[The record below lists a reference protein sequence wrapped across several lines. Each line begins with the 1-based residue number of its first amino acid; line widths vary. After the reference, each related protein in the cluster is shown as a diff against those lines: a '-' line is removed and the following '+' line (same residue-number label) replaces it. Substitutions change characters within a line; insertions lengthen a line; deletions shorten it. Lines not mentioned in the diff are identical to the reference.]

1 MVNLQPLAERAFSL
15 GNDGHRGPLQDIAR
29 RYFWA
34 LPVVGAL
41 GFVAS
46 LLEGLG
52 IALLIP
58 LLASLVPGSAHGA
71 IPRSVAAIGSLVT
84 RVAPG
89 QPVMAL
95 AAAMFGLIVIK
106 GAVQVANA
114 TLIVTVEGRAGHD
127 IRTAISRKIVSLPY
141 PFFLKTETSRMIT
154 IITVDSW
161 LATEAFGW
169 TFAIVQAAF
178 SIAIFS
184 LILIVMQWNM
194 FAVVAIG
201 LFLIRLVY
209 SYLGQ
214 KIRLLSHKSVVA
226 NNVLAERMLSIVTA
240 TKVIRIFGGGER
252 EVRRFVDA
260 SQEVRKTMVRS
271 RRSAAA
277 LLPGLEIL
285 FFLLF
290 LAVVLVAYQRE
301 ISLPV
306 ISAFLVL
313 LYRLQPHVRAVGEA
327 RLNIAGLDGAIRQV
341 SWLLDQPEALA
352 PTASRLIAEELRW
365 PIRFDAV
372 SYAYPNGSDA
382 LTGVSFVLEQG
393 SATAL
398 IGRSGSGKS
407 TIANLL
413 ARLIEPQSGA
423 ITAGERPASDWT
435 SDAWQAR
442 IAVAGQDV
450 ELIDGT
456 IAQNIAYGRPD
467 ADHAQIRAAAV
478 AAEADLFIGLMAQ
491 GYDSAV
497 SLGGQNLSPGQR
509 QRIGLARALLRGAD
523 LLILDEATSAIDGIS
538 ETAIVRLLEER
549 HWFKAALIISH
560 RRSTLTACRSAIVVD
575 HGRIAECGPVETL
588 AYFKTMSSD

>member
-15 GNDGHRGPLQDIAR
+15 GNNGHSGPLQGIAR

-41 GFVAS
+41 GFLAS

-71 IPRSVAAIGSLVT
+71 IPRSVAAIGSTVIRLV
-84 RVAPG
+84 PG
-89 QPVMAL
+89 QPAMAL

-106 GAVQVANA
+106 GVVQVANA

-127 IRTAISRKIVSLPY
+127 IRTAICRKIVSLPY
-141 PFFLKTETSRMIT
+141 PFFLENEKSRLIN
-154 IITVDSW
+154 IITTDSW

-169 TFAIVQAAF
+169 TFAIVQAVF

-194 FAVVAIG
+194 FCVVAIG
-201 LFLIRLVY
+201 LLIIRLVY
-209 SYLGQ
+209 SYLGR
-214 KIRLLSHKSVVA
+214 KIRRLSHKSVDA

-240 TKVIRIFGGGER
+240 TRVIRIFGGRER
-252 EVRRFVDA
+252 EFRRFVGA
-260 SQEVRKTMVRS
+260 SQEVRKSMVRS

-290 LAVVLVAYQRE
+290 LAVVLVAYQRD
-301 ISLPV
+301 ISLAV

-313 LYRLQPHVRAVGEA
+313 LYRLQPHVRTVGEA

-341 SWLLDQPEALA
+341 SWLLDQPDAKPPTVSGHA
-352 PTASRLIAEELRW
+352 PAGLGW
-365 PIRFDAV
+365 PIRLDAV
-372 SYAYPNGSDA
+372 CYAYPKGNGA
-382 LTGVSFVLEQG
+382 LKDVSFALEEG

-423 ITAGERPASDWT
+423 ITAGGRPASDWT

-456 IAQNIAYGRPD
+456 IAQNIAYGRPE
-467 ADHAQIRAAAV
+467 ADLAQIIAAAV
-478 AAEADLFIGLMAQ
+478 AAEADGFIARMAR

-497 SLGGQNLSPGQR
+497 SLGGTNLSPGQR

-538 ETAIVRLLEER
+538 ESAIVRLLEER

-560 RRSTLTACRSAIVVD
+560 RRSALSACPTAIVVD
-575 HGRIAECGPVETL
+575 HGRIVEAGPVGSL
-588 AYFKTMSSD
+588 SYFKAMAAN